1 MKWFEGVFQSNRVF
15 SFALIGALVAVL
27 YVGLYLTF
35 LRFGLGSGT
44 ANGLAFSLAVI
55 MQYVAQARF
64 TFRRQLSDARQ
75 MLQFGLMVAGGAVT
89 SALITG
95 GVAPYFMLPPWT
107 AALIVTLIL
116 PLQNFVCM
124 SLWVFPKSREQEA

>member
-1 MKWFEGVFQSNRVF
+1 MKWCEGVFQSNRIF

-27 YVGLYLTF
+27 YIGLYLTF
-35 LRFGLGSGT
+35 LRFGLGSGA

-55 MQYVAQARF
+55 MQYVAQARC

-75 MLQFGLMVAGGAVT
+75 MIQFGLMVAGGAVT

-95 GVAPYFMLPPWT
+95 IVAPYFMLPSWT

-124 SLWVFPKSREQEA
+124 SLWVFPTSREQDA